1 MLRAAAACALLLP
14 LSAAWVHPGVLVS
27 APQLDFVRSALAA
40 REEPFAAAFAN
51 LQASAY
57 ANASWALQGPPASQV
72 IDCGGY
78 DHPDHGCTAEDEDAL
93 AAYTQAL
100 LFALTGQA
108 AHAAAAARIMD
119 AYAAVRAYTN
129 SNAPLQA
136 AWSASKWT
144 RAAEL
149 VQHAS
154 PAAFPWPGARAFA
167 AFLTRAALPLI
178 ANGTNANGNWETSMI
193 EGLLGIAVL
202 TEDAPLLAR
211 AVGFWQTR
219 LPAYVYMHGDGPR
232 PVPLPHRPGGQGP
245 PNTQGWY
252 GQAVFNASTD
262 GLCQELCRDMEHT
275 QMGLAAALNAAET
288 ARIQGLDLFGAQ
300 RARLGAALEFHSNL
314 LLGAPAPAFV
324 CKGGRVVDQGVTYP
338 TFEIG
343 YRALH
348 GELGL
353 SLPRTLEHLQRNVR
367 PMALPVNRW
376 MMAWETLTHGGGPGP

>member
-1 MLRAAAACALLLP
+1 MRNLL
-14 LSAAWVHPGVLVS
+14 
-27 APQLDFVRSALAA
+27 
-40 REEPFAAAFAN
+40 
-51 LQASAY
+51 ASPY

-93 AAYTQAL
+93 AAYTHSL
-100 LFALTGQA
+100 LLALTGQP
-108 AHAAAAARIMD
+108 AHGAAAARIMD
-119 AYAAVRAYTN
+119 AYAGLRAYTN

-136 AWSASKWT
+136 AWSASKWA

-149 VQHAS
+149 VAHQS
-154 PAAFPWPGARAFA
+154 SWPGAGAFT
-167 AFLTRAALPLI
+167 AFLVRAALPLI
-178 ANGTNANGNWETSMI
+178 ANGTNANGTWEASMI

-202 TEDAPLLAR
+202 TEDAALLAR
-211 AVGFWQTR
+211 AAQYWRTR
-219 LPAYVYMHGDGPR
+219 VPAYFYLHAADGPR
-232 PVPLPHRPGGQGP
+232 PQPLPHRPGGQGP
-245 PNTQGWY
+245 PNTQGGY
-252 GQAVFNASTD
+252 GQAVYNASVD

-324 CKGGRVVDQGVTYP
+324 CKGGRVVDQAVTYP

>member
-1 MLRAAAACALLLP
+1 MLRVAACALLLP
-14 LSAAWVHPGVLVS
+14 LLAPAWVHPGVLVT
-27 APQLDFVRSALAA
+27 APQLAA
-40 REEPFAAAFAN
+40 VKTAVAAGEQPFAAAFLH

-57 ANASWALQGPPASQV
+57 ASPAWVLQGPPPSLV

-78 DHPDHGCTAEDEDAL
+78 DHPDHGCTAEDEDAV

-100 LFALTGQA
+100 LFYLTGLP

-119 AYAAVRAYTN
+119 AYSAVRAYTN

-136 AWSASKWT
+136 AWSASKWA

-149 VQHAS
+149 VQHS
-154 PAAFPWPGARAFA
+154 AFAWPGAPAFA
-167 AFLTRAALPLI
+167 AFLTRAALPLLQ
-178 ANGTNANGNWETSMI
+178 NGTNANGNWELSMV

-211 AVGFWQTR
+211 AAAFWQSR
-219 LPAYVYMHGDGPR
+219 IPAYFYYSREDGHR

-252 GQAVFNASTD
+252 GQATFNASTD

-275 QMGLAAALNAAET
+275 QMGLAAAMNAADT
-288 ARIQGLDLFGAQ
+288 ARIQGLDLLGAQ
-300 RARLGAALEFHSNL
+300 RGRLSAALEFHANL
-314 LLGAPAPAFV
+314 LLGAAAPAFV
-324 CKGGRVVDQGVTYP
+324 CKEGRVVDQGVTYP
-338 TFEIG
+338 TFEVA

-348 GELGL
+348 GGLGID
-353 SLPRTLEHLQRNVR
+353 LPRTLEHLQRNVR

-376 MMAWETLTHGGGPGP
+376 MMAWETLTHGSSP